1 MTKREKIVVGLMVTV
16 GVLRFGIKACDAIE
30 TALQKMVEQKQEEA
44 VDKVVDDFVTA
55 AVTCRQFTIDSK
67 HNGRATVRIVVD

>member
-1 MTKREKIVVGLMVTV
+1 MTKREKIVVGLIVTF
-16 GVLRFGIKACDAIE
+16 GVFRFGIKAHDAIE
-30 TALQKMVEQKQEEA
+30 TALQKMVKEKQEEA